1 MTVRRRTGRLSIT
14 LHGESTIMN
23 VEDATGKIKKALN
36 GKTKGISLN
45 IKNIRE
51 TDTSYLQMLISLKK
65 TASHRSIPFE
75 VRGESEAFSRICRLY
90 GLDGVF
96 CAGESDNNG

>member
-1 MTVRRRTGRLSIT
+1 MTVRKRTDKLSIT
-14 LHGESTIMN
+14 LNGESTIMS
-23 VEDATGKIKKALN
+23 VEDATGKVKKALN
-36 GKTKGISLN
+36 GETKGISLN

-65 TASHRSIPFE
+65 TASYRSIPLE
-75 VRGESEAFSRICRLY
+75 IRGKSDAFSRICRLY